1 MSKLLSFKEF
11 VDQSEMNETTFAR
24 VSRIRKGVKQLLH
37 KVATKAGFKMTKKG
51 PKRMP
56 PKEKRRHK
64 LAAMFRGKRSG
75 QWKAK
80 TAVAR
85 KKTFA
90 KFGSFIKRQRGSN
103 RK

>member
-1 MSKLLSFKEF
+1 MSKLLNFKEF
-11 VDQSEMNETTFAR
+11 VDQSEMNETTFKK
-24 VSRIRKGVKQLLH
+24 VSRIRKGKKQLLH
-37 KVATKAGFKMTKKG
+37 KVATKAGFKMTKNG

-90 KFGSFIKRQRGSN
+90 KFGSFIKRQREKN
-103 RK
+103 KK